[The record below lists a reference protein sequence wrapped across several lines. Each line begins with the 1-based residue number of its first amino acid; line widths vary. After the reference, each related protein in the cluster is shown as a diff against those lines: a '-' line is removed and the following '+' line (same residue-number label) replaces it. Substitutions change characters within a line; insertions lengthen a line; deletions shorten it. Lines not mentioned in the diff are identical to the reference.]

1 MKNGK
6 EFDGKVSEM
15 RDSPWLASEDVL
27 DIGGS
32 ATLTIAKCW
41 KHENVEF
48 EAGRTEPTVFT
59 LEFKG
64 AAKQMILNSVNR
76 KSLTV
81 LFGRDVKGWA
91 GQKVCVY
98 VDPNVRMMGKTV
110 NGLRIR
116 AAK

>member
-1 MKNGK
+1 MTTGK

-27 DIGGS
+27 DFGGQV
-32 ATLTIAKCW
+32 TLTIAKCR

-48 EAGRTEPTVFT
+48 EAGRVEPVVFT

-76 KSLTV
+76 KSLTA
-81 LFGRDVKGWA
+81 LFGRDVGGWS

>member
-1 MKNGK
+1 MTAGK

-27 DIGGS
+27 DVGGEV
-32 ATLTIAKCW
+32 TLTIARCR

-48 EAGRTEPTVFT
+48 EAGRTEPTVYT
-59 LEFKG
+59 VEFKG
-64 AAKQMILNSVNR
+64 AEKQMILNSVNR
-76 KSLTV
+76 KSLAA
-81 LFGRDVKGWA
+81 LCGRDVGGWT
-91 GQKVCVY
+91 GKRVCVY